1 MRTDKDVVLP
11 PTPGHMIKK
20 LYRTCKLFFL
30 VILVLTILRKPFATD
45 ESEEFKLLSAIPKN
59 EPTQLISSSIKEK
72 AGYKMKKIYQSSK
85 LSV

>member
-1 MRTDKDVVLP
+1 
-11 PTPGHMIKK
+11 MIKK

-30 VILVLTILRKPFATD
+30 VILVFTILRKPSATD
-45 ESEEFKLLSAIPKN
+45 ESEEFRLLSAIPKN

-72 AGYKMKKIYQSSK
+72 AGYKMKKIYQSPK